1 MTENEPCMIRKAL
14 NQYKS
19 KYLMILWF
27 LYKQKSRIYVMKIYS
42 ANISVTDFNL
52 MFWNLSQSTRNI
64 WMDLTVKY
72 KMES

>member
-1 MTENEPCMIRKAL
+1 
-14 NQYKS
+14 
-19 KYLMILWF
+19 
-27 LYKQKSRIYVMKIYS
+27 MKIYS